1 MKYRHIIFDFDG
13 VLVESNEIRFNGFR
27 KLFKNYP
34 QGEVEKLVGY
44 AKTNGGVSRY
54 KKIEYFFNEIR
65 REPISEESVNQ
76 WAAQF
81 STLVEQDIVEAKP
94 VEGSLKFL
102 EDYFSHFDFAIVS
115 GSEQAELRRICE
127 KRKINHF
134 FKMILGS
141 PVEKKDNIASLLSD
155 LNWQHNESLYVG
167 DSNNDLDAA
176 KANDLDFVGRCSGL
190 INWEKS
196 NVRFILDLSSLHKVL
211 H

>member
-1 MKYRHIIFDFDG
+1 MKYQHIIFDFDG
-13 VLVESNEIRFNGFR
+13 VLVESNAIRFNGFR

-34 QGEVEKLVGY
+34 KNQVEKLVTY
-44 AKTNGGVSRY
+44 AKANGGVSRY
-54 KKIEYFFNEIR
+54 KKIKYFFNVIR
-65 REPISEESVNQ
+65 REQISPESVND
-76 WAAQF
+76 WAIQF
-81 STLVEQDIVEAKP
+81 SELVTQDIEDAKP
-94 VEGSLKFL
+94 VKGSLEFL
-102 EDYFSHFDFAIVS
+102 ENYSNLFDFAIVS
-115 GSEQAELRRICE
+115 GSDQKELRQICK
-127 KRKINHF
+127 KRGISHF

>member
-27 KLFKNYP
+27 KLFKDYP
-34 QGEVEKLVGY
+34 QGEVKKLVGY
-44 AKTNGGVSRY
+44 AKANGGVSRY

-81 STLVEQDIVEAKP
+81 STLVEQDIVEAKS
-94 VEGSLKFL
+94 VEGSLEFL
-102 EDYFSHFDFAIVS
+102 EDYSGNFDFAIVS
-115 GSEQAELRRICE
+115 GSDQAELRRICE

-196 NVRFILDLSSLHKVL
+196 NVRFILDLSSLYKVL